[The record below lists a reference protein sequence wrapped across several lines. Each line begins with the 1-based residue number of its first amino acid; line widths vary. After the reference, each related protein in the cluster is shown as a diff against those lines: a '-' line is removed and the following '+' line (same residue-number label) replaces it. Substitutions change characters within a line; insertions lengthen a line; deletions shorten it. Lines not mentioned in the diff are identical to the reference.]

1 MIYKRFDTQFKSLKC
16 CFVTIF
22 KEAEKQPEK
31 HLCGMVAELKI
42 SDKTSYPV
50 WECFH
55 NMSGVGACITL
66 KALSYGVLVQQVII
80 YGVVTTTEES
90 NKARLIQLHMD
101 FERGTCFFKQCDGC
115 FPLDILLNAILSHI

>member
-1 MIYKRFDTQFKSLKC
+1 MHSL
-16 CFVTIF
+16 
-22 KEAEKQPEK
+22 
-31 HLCGMVAELKI
+31 
-42 SDKTSYPV
+42 DKTSYPV

-90 NKARLIQLHMD
+90 NKAINTTSYG
-101 FERGTCFFKQCDGC
+101 F
-115 FPLDILLNAILSHI
+115 

>member
-1 MIYKRFDTQFKSLKC
+1 
-16 CFVTIF
+16 
-22 KEAEKQPEK
+22 
-31 HLCGMVAELKI
+31 MVAELKI

-80 YGVVTTTEES
+80 YGVVTTTKES
-90 NKARLIQLHMD
+90 SKARLMQLT
-101 FERGTCFFKQCDGC
+101 RRAKLT
-115 FPLDILLNAILSHI
+115 LNEMGQLTETQRKIYRYK